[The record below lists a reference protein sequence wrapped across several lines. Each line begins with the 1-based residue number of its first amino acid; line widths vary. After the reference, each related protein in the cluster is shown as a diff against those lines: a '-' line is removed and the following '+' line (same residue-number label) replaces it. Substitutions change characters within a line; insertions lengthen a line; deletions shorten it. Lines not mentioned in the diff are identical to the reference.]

1 MKKIV
6 EKRILKI
13 RAAVVFFVTFLLITC
28 CSGLVNYSQVK
39 EEKLKAAY
47 TAESTVSRV
56 ESQLNKYLAESN
68 LMKRIVEEGYDV
80 DDEEFATLSG
90 LMQDENYV
98 IEAHEMAKD
107 GIVGQVYPMK
117 GNEEALGLNMLENPA
132 RKKEANLA
140 KETGQYTIAGPYE
153 LVQGGTG
160 ALLFDPIYRD
170 HNGQKSFW
178 GFSILVINWE
188 KFIEDIELDK
198 LERANYNYRIWKKN
212 LYSEEKI
219 IIAQNESPVH
229 GDALEVACDVPND
242 TWYFEIVPKDG
253 WVSAA
258 QLLFGVLISLTLA
271 LLATIGYWLYETQQ
285 QKDAIY
291 AVKIEKVAR
300 KAQSVSEAKTR
311 FLFNMSHDI
320 RTPMNAIIG
329 FSELL
334 EHHLDDRERVRDYID
349 KIRSSSTLL
358 LSIINYV
365 LEMARIKSGKA
376 VLFEEVGCLPELV
389 KSLNAVFEPTV
400 REKRLNYICNLNV
413 THEYIICDKTKVRE
427 IFMNIVSNSIKYTK
441 PGGNVSMEVNETG
454 FDNEKGVSFEFVIRD
469 TGIGMS
475 QEYLPHIF
483 EEFSRE
489 HTSTESRVAGTG
501 LGLPIVKSLVDLMGG
516 SVTVESVVDEG
527 TTFTLWLT
535 FPAASK
541 EQIAASKE
549 QKKQQI
555 IRKLQGRRILL
566 AEDNDLNA
574 EIAVTILQENG
585 LEADRV
591 EDGIT
596 CIAKLENMPEHYYDA
611 ILMDIQMPHMDGYEA
626 TQMIRRLPGSR
637 AQIPVITMTANAFEE
652 DRKKAQEA
660 GMNGH
665 IAKPVSM
672 EEIFLTLEQVLDKS

>member
-1 MKKIV
+1 M
-6 EKRILKI
+6 
-13 RAAVVFFVTFLLITC
+13 
-28 CSGLVNYSQVK
+28 
-39 EEKLKAAY
+39 
-47 TAESTVSRV
+47 
-56 ESQLNKYLAESN
+56 
-68 LMKRIVEEGYDV
+68 
-80 DDEEFATLSG
+80 
-90 LMQDENYV
+90 
-98 IEAHEMAKD
+98 
-107 GIVGQVYPMK
+107 
-117 GNEEALGLNMLENPA
+117 
-132 RKKEANLA
+132 
-140 KETGQYTIAGPYE
+140 
-153 LVQGGTG
+153 
-160 ALLFDPIYRD
+160 
-170 HNGQKSFW
+170 
-178 GFSILVINWE
+178 
-188 KFIEDIELDK
+188 
-198 LERANYNYRIWKKN
+198 
-212 LYSEEKI
+212 
-219 IIAQNESPVH
+219 H

-291 AVKIEKVAR
+291 AVKIEKAA
-300 KAQSVSEAKTR
+300 KEAQSASEAKTR

-365 LEMARIKSGKA
+365 LEMARIESGKA

-665 IAKPVSM
+665 IAKPVSV